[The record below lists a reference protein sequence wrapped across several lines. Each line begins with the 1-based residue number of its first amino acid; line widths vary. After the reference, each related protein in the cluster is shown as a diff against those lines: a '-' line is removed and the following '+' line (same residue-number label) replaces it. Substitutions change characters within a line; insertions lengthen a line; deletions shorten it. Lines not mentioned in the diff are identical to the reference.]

1 MAGNSFYPRRTNILL
16 VAILLMMALDCCA
29 QKPMSLKLL
38 KQQDVYLLDSCDLKR
53 FDLHAVHK
61 VHVISPTT
69 DKNKVFRL
77 WVDMAPIEQIPIE
90 ELNFPNLQE
99 LRIFRC
105 CIPHN
110 LTQYPLLQILVYS
123 DDVEVCL
130 GTPSNDDYINLMVSP
145 LPEQIFQLENLKILE
160 LSNITSI
167 TVLMEE
173 DISKLKNLKYVRMVG
188 KLYVPAYLCRKN
200 NFSSTTY
207 LEWQRK
213 PIIDFFR
220 HIYKK
225 RTYRNEGYVLKA
237 HYKKGKPDGE
247 WLVYGKNG
255 EIVQKR
261 FYKNGVEHGNWLIK
275 WKNNYD
281 EEQFL
286 EYEFD
291 NGTLISIKESYNDG
305 DCRVIENFNDFPNR
319 TVKILWEDGE
329 CYKKEVY
336 KNNNLIRTYERI
348 SDKYKTQDIVDTVG
362 GKIYYEKIYE
372 NDTLVGEN
380 KYYIE
385 NK

>member
-1 MAGNSFYPRRTNILL
+1 
-16 VAILLMMALDCCA
+16 
-29 QKPMSLKLL
+29 MSLWRL
-38 KQQDVYLLDSCDLKR
+38 KHQDIYVLDEDDIPR
-53 FDLHAVHK
+53 FTSKETYRV
-61 VHVISPTT
+61 VSPTT
-69 DKNKVFRL
+69 DRNKVFRL

-110 LTQYPLLQILVYS
+110 LTLYPLLQILVYS
-123 DDVEVCL
+123 DDLEVCWR
-130 GTPSNDDYINLMVSP
+130 TPSNDDYINLMVSP
-145 LPEQIFQLENLKILE
+145 LPEQIFQLKNLKE
-160 LSNITSI
+160 LNFERGTSVSFF
-167 TVLMEE
+167 TEKN
-173 DISKLKNLKYVRMVG
+173 ISKLKKLKYLRFSG
-188 KLYVPAYLCRKN
+188 KFYIPAYLCRKE
-200 NFSSTTY
+200 NFSSTTN
-207 LEWQRK
+207 LDWQRK

-255 EIVQKR
+255 EIVQRR
-261 FYKNGVEHGNWLIK
+261 FYKNGLEHGNWLIK
-275 WKNNYD
+275 WKNNYGED
-281 EEQFL
+281 EFL

-291 NGTLISIKESYNDG
+291 NGTLISIKESDYG
-305 DCRVIENFNDFPNR
+305 SCRVIENFNDFSNR
-319 TVKILWEDGE
+319 KEKFFGDDGE
-329 CYKKEVY
+329 CYEENVY
-336 KNNNLIRTYERI
+336 KDDNLIRTYKRFGNDTEYI
-348 SDKYKTQDIVDTVG
+348 TQDIVYTIG
-362 GKIYYEKIYE
+362 GKIYYEKKYV